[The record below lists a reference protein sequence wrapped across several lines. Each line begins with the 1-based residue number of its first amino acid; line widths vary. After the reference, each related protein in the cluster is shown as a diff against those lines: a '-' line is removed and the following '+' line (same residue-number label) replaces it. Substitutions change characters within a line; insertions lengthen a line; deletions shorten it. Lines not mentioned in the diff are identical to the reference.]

1 MMPIRRA
8 KLGGRAFL
16 AVESR
21 ILYVGGMTLED
32 HLGDIIRKARMAA
45 NVSPETAAQAGGIS
59 PAALKELEQS
69 GKLSGNLQF
78 QALGKSIGVDGAK
91 LERIAKGWV
100 PQPVDLGNWRE
111 LRIVTTTR
119 EYSVNAYVVWDEVT
133 REAAIF
139 DTGWDA
145 TPLLALVLENQLQ
158 LKHLF
163 LTHAHDD
170 HIAGL
175 KQIRDAH
182 PKVKLHSNAKG
193 APPDQRIRTNDFI
206 HLGSLR
212 ITNRETPG
220 HAEDGVTYIIGNFP
234 EDAPNAAI
242 VGDCI
247 FAGSMGRGF
256 QSTDLLK
263 QKVRE
268 QILSLPGPTLI
279 CPGHGPLTTVEQEK
293 ANNPFF

>member
-1 MMPIRRA
+1 
-8 KLGGRAFL
+8 
-16 AVESR
+16 
-21 ILYVGGMTLED
+21 MTLED
-32 HLGDIIRKARMAA
+32 HLGDIIRKARTAA
-45 NVSPETAAQAGGIS
+45 NVSPEAAAQAAGI
-59 PAALKELEQS
+59 PAPSLKELEES
-69 GKLSGNLQF
+69 GKVSGALNF
-78 QALGKSIGVDGAK
+78 PALGKSIGLDGAK
-91 LERIAKGWV
+91 LERIAKGWL

-111 LRIVTTTR
+111 LRIVTTAGKDYT
-119 EYSVNAYVVWDEVT
+119 VNAFVVWDEVT

-145 TPLLALVLENQLQ
+145 TPLLALISENELQ

-163 LTHAHDD
+163 LTHTHED

-182 PKVKLHSNAKG
+182 PKVRLHSSAKA
-193 APPDQRIRTNDFI
+193 APPDQRNRANDFI

-212 ITNRETPG
+212 ITNRDTPG

-234 EDAPNAAI
+234 EDAPNVVI

>member
-1 MMPIRRA
+1 
-8 KLGGRAFL
+8 
-16 AVESR
+16 
-21 ILYVGGMTLED
+21 MTLED
-32 HLGDIIRKARMAA
+32 HVGDIVGKARQAG
-45 NVSPETAAQAGGIS
+45 NVTREIAAQAAGVS
-59 PAALKELEQS
+59 VEALKQLEES
-69 GKLSGNLQF
+69 GTVNGSINFG
-78 QALGKSIGVDGAK
+78 ALGKSLGIDGAK
-91 LERIAKGWV
+91 LERIAKGWL
-100 PQPVDLGNWRE
+100 PDPVDLGQWRE
-111 LRIVTTTR
+111 FRIATTAGASYT
-119 EYSVNAYVVWDEVT
+119 VNAFLVWDEVT
-133 REAAIF
+133 REAAVF

-145 TPLLALVLENQLQ
+145 TPILQLISENQLQ

-163 LTHAHDD
+163 LTHTHED

-175 KQIRDAH
+175 AKIREAH
-182 PKVKLHSNAKG
+182 PKVRLHSGSKN
-193 APPDQRIRTNDFI
+193 APPDQRNRANDFI

-212 ITNRETPG
+212 LTNRETPG

-234 EDAPNAAI
+234 EDSPNVAI

-256 QSTDLLK
+256 QSADLLR

-268 QILSLPGPTLI
+268 QILTLPGPTLI